1 MKQLK
6 QLRDEIVLCSL
17 YIKDYNNSF
26 MSTYDALTFFNGYAD
41 YLGELMI
48 EKIKDYNDSKYF
60 DYLNEF
66 DNINNL
72 KTYYD
77 IYLIL

>member
-26 MSTYDALTFFNGYAD
+26 MSTYDAIAFFDGYAD
-41 YLGELMI
+41 YLGELMSENI
-48 EKIKDYNDSKYF
+48 ENFNDVDYF
-60 DYLNEF
+60 DYVDKY
-66 DNINNL
+66 DNFNNL
-72 KTYYD
+72 KTYYK
-77 IYLIL
+77 IYF

>member
-41 YLGELMI
+41 YLGELMS